1 MKSYEVTRIGHHR
14 GRPRLW
20 LEGIKALMGGFF
32 PGKRFEAKKDLEK
45 QMLVLEL
52 SETGCRI
59 VSRKLKG
66 EKEIPVIDINS
77 MELLS
82 VFDGIEAVRVVVQQG
97 RIFILPLSSE
107 IAVRERLNRLKSKL
121 ESGEPIQIGSLSHGG
136 GVLTH
141 ALHAGLRDAG
151 IESKLAFANEIRAE
165 LLDQASEYNDSW
177 DGDTIP
183 LAAPMQ
189 ELAFDAWA
197 MNHLP
202 KVEILE
208 AGLPC
213 SGASVAGRAKR
224 GLEHPEAHPDVGHL
238 VVPFLAIIAKVQ
250 PAVILLENVK
260 QYLTSA
266 SMCILRNQLRDFG
279 YDLHEEVL
287 QAADWNALEHR
298 ERMCMVA
305 VTKGLSFDFSS
316 LARPERCER
325 RIGDILDPVSED
337 ALCWSRMEG
346 LKAKQERDKAEGKG
360 FAMQIVTP
368 FDTKC
373 PTITKGYAK
382 VRSTDPKL
390 QHPSDPDLL
399 RQFTPAEHARIKGI
413 PERLVSG
420 LSLTLAHELLGQS
433 VCYEPFR
440 AVGRLVGQALMAR
453 GNVIS
458 YSKGPSTYR
467 VAIAG

>member
-32 PGKRFEAKKDLEK
+32 PGKRFAAKKDLEK

-82 VFDGIEAVRVVVQQG
+82 VFEGIEAVRVVVQQG

-107 IAVRERLNRLKSKL
+107 IAVRERLDRLKSKL

-141 ALHAGLRDAG
+141 ALHSGLKDAG
-151 IESKLAFANEIRAE
+151 IASKLAFANEIRAE
-165 LLDQASEYNDSW
+165 LLDQASECNDSW

-202 KVEILE
+202 KVEVLE

-224 GLEHPEAHPDVGHL
+224 SLEHPEAHPDVGHL
-238 VVPFLAIIAKVQ
+238 VVPFLSIIAKVQ

-279 YDLHEEVL
+279 YDLHVEVL

-337 ALCWSRMEG
+337 ASCWSRMEG
-346 LKAKQERDKAEGKG
+346 LKAKQERDKVEGKG
-360 FAMQIVTP
+360 FAMQIVTA

-390 QHPSDPDLL
+390 QHPSNPDLL

-420 LSLTLAHELLGQS
+420 LSATLAHELLGQS
-433 VCYEPFR
+433 ICYEPFR
-440 AVGRLVGQALMAR
+440 AVGRLIGSALKACD
-453 GNVIS
+453 
-458 YSKGPSTYR
+458 
-467 VAIAG
+467 AIHIPLRNQMIGGAAG

>member
-1 MKSYEVTRIGHHR
+1 MKSYEVTKIGQHR

-20 LEGIKALMGGFF
+20 LEGIKALMGGFL
-32 PGKRFEAKKDLEK
+32 PGKRFVAKRDQEK
-45 QMLVLEL
+45 RMLVLEL
-52 SETGCRI
+52 SETGDRI

-66 EKEIPVIDINS
+66 KKLMPVIDINS

-82 VFDGIEAVRVVVQQG
+82 VLWGFAVVRVVTQQG
-97 RIFILPLSSE
+97 RIFILPRSSE
-107 IAVRERLNRLKSKL
+107 IAVRERLDRLKSKL
-121 ESGEPIQIGSLSHGG
+121 ENGELIQIGSLSHGG

-141 ALHAGLRDAG
+141 AVHAGLRDAG
-151 IESKLAFANEIRAE
+151 IESRLAFANEIRPE
-165 LLDQASEYNDSW
+165 LLDQASECNDSW

-189 ELAFDAWA
+189 ELAFDTWA

-202 KVEILE
+202 KVEVLE

-238 VVPFLAIIAKVQ
+238 VVAFLVIISKVQ

-279 YDLHEEVL
+279 YDIHEEVL
-287 QAADWNALEHR
+287 QGADWNALEHR

-305 VTKGLSFDFSS
+305 VTKGLSFELSS
-316 LARPERCER
+316 LVRPERCER
-325 RIGDILDPVSED
+325 RIGDILDPVLED
-337 ALCWSRMEG
+337 ASSWSRMEG

-360 FAMQIVTP
+360 FAMQIVTA

-390 QHPSDPDLL
+390 QHPSNPDLL

-413 PERLVSG
+413 PERLVSD
-420 LSLTLAHELLGQS
+420 LSATQAHELLGQS
-433 VCYEPFR
+433 ICYEPFR
-440 AVGRLVGQALMAR
+440 AVGWLIGSALKACSATQIPLQNQMIGGAVG
-453 GNVIS
+453 
-458 YSKGPSTYR
+458 
-467 VAIAG
+467 

>member
-1 MKSYEVTRIGHHR
+1 
-14 GRPRLW
+14 
-20 LEGIKALMGGFF
+20 
-32 PGKRFEAKKDLEK
+32 
-45 QMLVLEL
+45 
-52 SETGCRI
+52 
-59 VSRKLKG
+59 
-66 EKEIPVIDINS
+66 
-77 MELLS
+77 
-82 VFDGIEAVRVVVQQG
+82 
-97 RIFILPLSSE
+97 
-107 IAVRERLNRLKSKL
+107 
-121 ESGEPIQIGSLSHGG
+121 
-136 GVLTH
+136 
-141 ALHAGLRDAG
+141 
-151 IESKLAFANEIRAE
+151 
-165 LLDQASEYNDSW
+165 
-177 DGDTIP
+177 
-183 LAAPMQ
+183 
-189 ELAFDAWA
+189 
-197 MNHLP
+197 
-202 KVEILE
+202 
-208 AGLPC
+208 
-213 SGASVAGRAKR
+213 
-224 GLEHPEAHPDVGHL
+224 
-238 VVPFLAIIAKVQ
+238 
-250 PAVILLENVK
+250 
-260 QYLTSA
+260 
-266 SMCILRNQLRDFG
+266 MCILRNQLRDFG

-458 YSKGPSTYR
+458 YSKGTSTYR

>member
-82 VFDGIEAVRVVVQQG
+82 VFEGVEAVRVVVQQG

-346 LKAKQERDKAEGKG
+346 LKAKQERVPDSTEKYTCVG
-360 FAMQIVTP
+360 FRFETFIYKSPQASKSMIGR
-368 FDTKC
+368 C
-373 PTITKGYAK
+373 A
-382 VRSTDPKL
+382 
-390 QHPSDPDLL
+390 DLPATRPHGAAVKRGG
-399 RQFTPAEHARIKGI
+399 RQGVAASA
-413 PERLVSG
+413 LN
-420 LSLTLAHELLGQS
+420 SLH
-433 VCYEPFR
+433 
-440 AVGRLVGQALMAR
+440 
-453 GNVIS
+453 
-458 YSKGPSTYR
+458 
-467 VAIAG
+467 

>member
-1 MKSYEVTRIGHHR
+1 MKSYEVTKIGQHR

-20 LEGIKALMGGFF
+20 LEGLKALMGGFL
-32 PGKRFEAKKDLEK
+32 PGKRFEAKKDQKK

-52 SETGCRI
+52 SDTGCRI

-82 VFDGIEAVRVVVQQG
+82 VFEGIEAVRVVVQQG
-97 RIFILPLSSE
+97 RIFVLPLSSE
-107 IAVRERLNRLKSKL
+107 IAARERLGRLKAKL
-121 ESGEPIQIGSLSHGG
+121 ENGDPIQIGSLSHGG

-141 ALHAGLRDAG
+141 AVHAGLKDAG
-151 IESKLAFANEIRAE
+151 IESKLAFANEIRPE
-165 LLDQASEYNDSW
+165 LLEQASEHNDAW
-177 DGDTIP
+177 AGDTIP

-202 KVEILE
+202 KVEVLE

-279 YDLHEEVL
+279 YDIHEEVL

-316 LARPERCER
+316 LDRPERCER
-325 RIGDILDPVSED
+325 RIGDVLDPVSED
-337 ALCWSRMEG
+337 ASSWSRMEG
-346 LKAKQERDKAEGKG
+346 LKAKQERDKAGGKG
-360 FAMQIVTP
+360 FAMQIVTA

-390 QHPSDPDLL
+390 QHPSNPDLL

-420 LSLTLAHELLGQS
+420 LSATLAHELLGQS
-433 VCYEPFR
+433 ICYDPFR
-440 AVGRLVGQALMAR
+440 AVGRLIGSALKACGAIHISLRNQMIGGAVG
-453 GNVIS
+453 
-458 YSKGPSTYR
+458 
-467 VAIAG
+467 

>member
-1 MKSYEVTRIGHHR
+1 MKLYEVTRIGHHR

-20 LEGIKALMGGFF
+20 LEGLKALIGGFF

-82 VFDGIEAVRVVVQQG
+82 VFEGIEAVRVVVQQG

-107 IAVRERLNRLKSKL
+107 IAVRERLDRLNSKL

-141 ALHAGLRDAG
+141 ALHAGLKDAG
-151 IESKLAFANEIRAE
+151 IASKLAFANEIRAE
-165 LLDQASEYNDSW
+165 LLDQASECNDSW
-177 DGDTIP
+177 DDDTIP

-202 KVEILE
+202 KVEVLE

-238 VVPFLAIIAKVQ
+238 VVPLLSIIAKVQ

-298 ERMCMVA
+298 ERMCVVA

-316 LARPERCER
+316 LVRPERSER
-325 RIGDILDPVSED
+325 RIGDILDPVSEV

-360 FAMQIVTP
+360 FAMQVVTA

-390 QHPSDPDLL
+390 QHPSNPDLL

-413 PERLVSG
+413 PELLVSG
-420 LSLTLAHELLGQS
+420 LSPTLAHELLGQS
-433 VCYEPFR
+433 ICYEPFR
-440 AVGRLVGQALMAR
+440 AVGRLTGAALKACGAIHIPLRNQIIGGAVG
-453 GNVIS
+453 
-458 YSKGPSTYR
+458 
-467 VAIAG
+467 

>member
-32 PGKRFEAKKDLEK
+32 PGKRFAAKKDLEK

-82 VFDGIEAVRVVVQQG
+82 VFEGIEAVRVVVQQG

-107 IAVRERLNRLKSKL
+107 IAVRERLDRLKSKL

-141 ALHAGLRDAG
+141 ALHSGLKDAG
-151 IESKLAFANEIRAE
+151 IASKLAFANEIRAE
-165 LLDQASEYNDSW
+165 LLDQASECNDSW

-202 KVEILE
+202 KVEVLE

-224 GLEHPEAHPDVGHL
+224 SLEHPEAHPDVGHL
-238 VVPFLAIIAKVQ
+238 VVPFLSIIAKVQ

-279 YDLHEEVL
+279 YDLHVEVL

-458 YSKGPSTYR
+458 YSKGTSTYR

>member
-1 MKSYEVTRIGHHR
+1 MKSYEVTKIGQHR

-20 LEGIKALMGGFF
+20 LEGLKALMGGFQ
-32 PGKRFEAKKDLEK
+32 PGKRFDAKKDQEK

-52 SETGCRI
+52 SDAGCRI

-66 EKEIPVIDINS
+66 EKEVPVIDINS

-82 VFDGIEAVRVVVQQG
+82 VFEGIEAVRVVVQHG
-97 RIFILPLSSE
+97 RIFISPLSSE
-107 IAVRERLNRLKSKL
+107 IAARERLGRLKAKL
-121 ESGEPIQIGSLSHGG
+121 ENGEPIQIGSLSHGG

-141 ALHAGLRDAG
+141 AVHTGLKDAG
-151 IESKLAFANEIRAE
+151 IESKLAFANEIRPE
-165 LLDQASEYNDSW
+165 LLEQASENNDSW
-177 DGDTIP
+177 DGNTIP
-183 LAAPMQ
+183 IAAPMQ

-197 MNHLP
+197 MGRLP
-202 KVEILE
+202 KVEVLE

-224 GLEHPEAHPDVGHL
+224 GLDHPEAHPDVGYL

-287 QAADWNALEHR
+287 QAAGWNALEHR
-298 ERMCMVA
+298 ERMCMVV

-316 LARPERCER
+316 LVRPEKRER
-325 RIGDILDPVSED
+325 RIGDILDPISED
-337 ALCWSRMEG
+337 ASCWSRMEG

-360 FAMQIVTP
+360 FAMQIVTS
-368 FDTKC
+368 FDTRC

-390 QHPSDPDLL
+390 QHPSNPDLL

-413 PERLVSG
+413 PERLVSD
-420 LSLTLAHELLGQS
+420 LSATLAHELLGQS
-433 VCYEPFR
+433 ICYEPFR
-440 AVGRLVGQALMAR
+440 AVGRSIGTALKACGAVHLPLRNQMIGGAVG
-453 GNVIS
+453 
-458 YSKGPSTYR
+458 
-467 VAIAG
+467 

>member
-32 PGKRFEAKKDLEK
+32 PGKRFAAKKDLEK

-82 VFDGIEAVRVVVQQG
+82 VFEGIEAVRVVVQQG

-107 IAVRERLNRLKSKL
+107 IAVRERLDRLKSKL

-141 ALHAGLRDAG
+141 ALHSGLKDAG
-151 IESKLAFANEIRAE
+151 IASKLAFANEIRAE
-165 LLDQASEYNDSW
+165 LLDQASECNDSW

-202 KVEILE
+202 KVEVLE

-224 GLEHPEAHPDVGHL
+224 SLEHPEAHPDVGHL
-238 VVPFLAIIAKVQ
+238 VVPFLSIIAKVQ

-279 YDLHEEVL
+279 YDLHVEVL

-337 ALCWSRMEG
+337 ASCWSRMEG
-346 LKAKQERDKAEGKG
+346 LKAKQERDKVEGKG
-360 FAMQIVTP
+360 FAMQIVTA

-390 QHPSDPDLL
+390 QHPSNPDLL

-420 LSLTLAHELLGQS
+420 LSRTLAHELLGQS
-433 VCYEPFR
+433 ICYEPFR
-440 AVGRLVGQALMAR
+440 VVGRLIGAALKACGAIHIPLQNQM
-453 GNVIS
+453 
-458 YSKGPSTYR
+458 
-467 VAIAG
+467 IAGAVG

>member
-1 MKSYEVTRIGHHR
+1 MKSYEVTKIGHHR
-14 GRPRLW
+14 SRPRLW
-20 LEGIKALMGGFF
+20 LEGIKAIMGGFL
-32 PGKRFEAKKDLEK
+32 PGKRFDARKDQEK

-52 SETGCRI
+52 SDVGCRI

-66 EKEIPVIDINS
+66 EKETPVIDINS
-77 MELLS
+77 MDLLS
-82 VFDGIEAVRVVVQQG
+82 VFEGIDSVRVVVQQG
-97 RIFILPLSSE
+97 RIFILPLYSE
-107 IAVRERLNRLKSKL
+107 IAAKERLDRLKSKL
-121 ESGEPIQIGSLSHGG
+121 ESSEPIQIGSLSHGG

-141 ALHAGLRDAG
+141 ALHTGLKDAG
-151 IESKLAFANEIRAE
+151 IASKLAFANEIRPE
-165 LLDQASEYNDSW
+165 LLDQASENNDAW
-177 DGDTIP
+177 DGNTIP

-224 GLEHPEAHPDVGHL
+224 GLDHAEAHPEVGHL

-260 QYLTSA
+260 QYLNSA

-279 YDLHEEVL
+279 YDIYEEVL
-287 QAADWNALEHR
+287 QAADWNTLEHR
-298 ERMCMVA
+298 ERMCAVA
-305 VTKGLSFDFSS
+305 VTKGLSFDFTL

-325 RIGDILDPVSED
+325 RIGEILDPVS
-337 ALCWSRMEG
+337 ANASSWSRMDG
-346 LKAKQERDKAEGKG
+346 LKAKQERDRAEGKG
-360 FAMQIVTP
+360 FAMQIVTA

-399 RQFTPAEHARIKGI
+399 RQFSPAEHARIKGI
-413 PERLVSG
+413 PEQLVSG
-420 LSLTLAHELLGQS
+420 LSATLAHELLGQS

-440 AVGRLVGQALMAR
+440 AVGRLIGRALKACCDAIYIPPRNQIIGSSVG
-453 GNVIS
+453 
-458 YSKGPSTYR
+458 
-467 VAIAG
+467 